1 MRRPTKSKQACA
13 VIVHITNINDLK
25 TIHEEKVHRA
35 FNCGLTVQPYVAIVG
50 NLEEIN
56 NTISYYTVIN
66 DIYYKLETP
75 IKALDICFKSF
86 HSFNLEYPQEAEQ
99 VWWFIQDYFFKINNN
114 LKKKII
120 SVQSLI
126 KDLQ

>member
-1 MRRPTKSKQACA
+1 M
-13 VIVHITNINDLK
+13 NDLK
-25 TIHEEKVHRA
+25 TTHEHKINRA

-50 NLEEIN
+50 NQDA
-56 NTISYYTVIN
+56 ISYYTVIN

-86 HSFNLEYPQEAEQ
+86 HALNLQYPQEAEQ
-99 VWWFIQDYFFKINNN
+99 IWWFIQDYFFNISDKS
-114 LKKKII
+114 KKKFIG
-120 SVQSLI
+120 VQCLI